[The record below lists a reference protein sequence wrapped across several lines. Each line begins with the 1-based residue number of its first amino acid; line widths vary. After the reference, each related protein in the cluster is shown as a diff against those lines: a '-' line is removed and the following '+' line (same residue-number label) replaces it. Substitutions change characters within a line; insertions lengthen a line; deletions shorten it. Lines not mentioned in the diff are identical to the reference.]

1 MQRRCANCS
10 NWDTRDSLVGFC
22 QEITEHLRQDAAL
35 LVHGLAACR
44 TSATGWC
51 LRFELSGEA
60 REEADA
66 EARHRRELRG
76 AAGED
81 YPASLGGRPGRRAL

>member
-22 QEITEHLRQDAAL
+22 QEITEHLRLDAAL
-35 LVHGLAACR
+35 LVHGLATCR

-51 LRFELSGEA
+51 LRFGLSGEA
-60 REEADA
+60 RAESEA
-66 EARHRRELRG
+66 ESRHQRELRG
-76 AAGED
+76 AAGQD
-81 YPASLGGRPGRRAL
+81 FPASLRR